1 MENQV
6 AGRQA
11 RRHTKNGSAAKPAVF
26 FSLQQLYSTTQ
37 VSGKIAAETGGFR
50 RRFKRQSALP

>member
-11 RRHTKNGSAAKPAVF
+11 RRHTKTGNAAKPALF
-26 FSLQQLYSTTQ
+26 FP
-37 VSGKIAAETGGFR
+37 AATLREKGMSDTPA
-50 RRFKRQSALP
+50 KS

>member
-26 FSLQQLYSTTQ
+26 FPSSNFTDENY
-37 VSGKIAAETGGFR
+37 
-50 RRFKRQSALP
+50 